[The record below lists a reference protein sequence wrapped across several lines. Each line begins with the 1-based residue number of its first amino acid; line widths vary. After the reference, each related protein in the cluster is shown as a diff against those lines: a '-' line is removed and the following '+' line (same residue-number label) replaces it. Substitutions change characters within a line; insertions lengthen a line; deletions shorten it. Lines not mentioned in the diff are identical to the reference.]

1 MFFSNKKPK
10 VTSRVIAVIG
20 MHRSGTSCL
29 TGSLQ
34 QKGLFLGE
42 VHEWNQ
48 HNLKGNREN
57 ARIAQL
63 DEAILHYSKGS
74 WFDPPARLSW
84 TRKHEKE
91 RNAIIISFEEA
102 NIPVW
107 GFKEPRALLT
117 IQFWQAALPDLE
129 FVGTY
134 RHPYLVAQSLQR
146 RDAMPID
153 YAVNLWLVYNRKML
167 ALHEHQKAGRQRA
180 SWPQRSGLITRMK
193 S

>member
-1 MFFSNKKPK
+1 MFFSIKNPE
-10 VTSRVIAVIG
+10 VSSRVIAVIG

-57 ARIAQL
+57 DRIAQL
-63 DEAILHYSKGS
+63 DEAILAYSKGS

-91 RNAIIISFEEA
+91 RNAIISSYEEA

-117 IQFWQAALPDLE
+117 IEFWQAAIPNLE
-129 FVGTY
+129 FVGNY
-134 RHPYLVAQSLQR
+134 RHPYLVARSVPR
-146 RDAMPID
+146 RDSRPID
-153 YAVNLWLVYNRKML
+153 
-167 ALHEHQKAGRQRA
+167 
-180 SWPQRSGLITRMK
+180 
-193 S
+193 